1 MWIYDFPLRLQV
13 VYQNLLLQ
21 FFSNMECD
29 CAADNFKSTPIL
41 HIFRRLHPTWTRGA
55 AVFSFPAVYNGKEMT
70 MMSSKGK
77 IFDGSCVS
85 KMMILLIILLCCYV
99 FQVFVPVL
107 VSSRGGGFIFFLPFI
122 YLAVFVSDITTLC
135 LYPSVSLVHVH
146 SGCYLI
152 RESYS

>member
-29 CAADNFKSTPIL
+29 CAANNFKSTPIL
-41 HIFRRLHPTWTRGA
+41 HIFRRLHPTWTRCA

-107 VSSRGGGFIFFLPFI
+107 VSSRGGGLIFFCRSSTSLCS
-122 YLAVFVSDITTLC
+122 LATSRRYASILQ
-135 LYPSVSLVHVH
+135 SLWFMCILVA
-146 SGCYLI
+146 I
-152 RESYS
+152 